1 MNTALSAAVEVDSVT
16 GQTTRGKKGRVAGAR
31 TSPATSGDPN
41 PTRTMVTKTISPSDD
56 GTVKPSSAESP
67 QNPDENARVARNA
80 ESDASSDEATE
91 GVGPRGGTAAGGRKL
106 SRVGKELQRRTSKV
120 ISTINTKFKREY
132 SRGLQMRA
140 VVPSADSLAV
150 SAANSTST
158 GFFSPPSFQLTQ
170 IIHDARC
177 FLPRVGHVCVP
188 CGGDI
193 LIFGGVDHES
203 TVTNDFLRYVPGLNV
218 FEPIKAQGDFPSA
231 RSYCTIVP
239 WVAPGTSREQ
249 LILFGG
255 CDECEQLSTTYKY
268 DPPMRA
274 WTAVRTEHKPPA
286 RHGHVALVNDGRVYI
301 HGVMDDMWQF
311 DGTDWTQ
318 VQYRCP
324 KGAAPGTPSPETI
337 AMPARTGHTACM
349 WVHSR
354 HKVPCFYFFG
364 GDISGTGSAT
374 NDLWIFTLST
384 CRWNQ
389 IVDYAGNAPPP
400 RFKHGSCIFDN
411 HWMLICGGVNHGWF
425 RDSVLGDMYAYDMQ
439 ANCWFSI
446 TVQSVLSSANVE
458 LSNLTVIQSTRAVYS
473 FGAREEG
480 TNSAVATCDVFRL
493 SPLVTFVSFSA
504 LRHQVEALDEIV
516 KLTGETQSADKGA
529 KLAQMQ
535 QAISKLAE
543 EMAAI
548 REENESL
555 KKRLSEVERL
565 VPR

>member
-1 MNTALSAAVEVDSVT
+1 MVTKAGSPSEDGPSRKSNAEGSKITDETSTTLAAGDGDSDE
-16 GQTTRGKKGRVAGAR
+16 
-31 TSPATSGDPN
+31 TSGDE
-41 PTRTMVTKTISPSDD
+41 T
-56 GTVKPSSAESP
+56 AER
-67 QNPDENARVARNA
+67 AAL
-80 ESDASSDEATE
+80 
-91 GVGPRGGTAAGGRKL
+91 RGGTGGGARKL
-106 SRVGKELQRRTSKV
+106 SRVGKEVQRRTSKM
-120 ISTINTKFKREY
+120 INTINTKFKREY
-132 SRGLQMRA
+132 SRGLQMQGI
-140 VVPSADSLAV
+140 VPAADDMAT
-150 SAANSTST
+150 AANSTST

-170 IIHDARC
+170 IIHDSRC
-177 FLPRVGHVCVP
+177 FLPRVGHVCVAS
-188 CGGDI
+188 GGDI
-193 LIFGGVDHES
+193 LIFGGVDHKQ

-218 FEPIKAQGDFPSA
+218 FEPIKAQGDIPSA
-231 RSYCTIVP
+231 RSFCTIVP
-239 WVAPGTSREQ
+239 CVASGTNREQ

-255 CDECEQLSTTYKY
+255 CDDGEQLSTTYKY
-268 DPPMRA
+268 DPPMRT
-274 WTAVRTEHKPPA
+274 WTAVQTEHKPPA

-301 HGVMDDMWQF
+301 HGGYDGDRVMDDMWQF
-311 DGTDWTQ
+311 AGADWTQ
-318 VQYRCP
+318 VQYRSP
-324 KGAAPGTPSPETI
+324 KGAAPGTQLAETI
-337 AMPARTGHTACM
+337 AMPARTGHSACM
-349 WVHSR
+349 WLHSR

-364 GDISGTGSAT
+364 GDVSGTGSAT

-389 IVDYAGNAPPP
+389 IVDYAGSAPPP

-411 HWMLICGGVNHGWF
+411 HWMLVCGGVNHGWF

-446 TVQSVLSSANVE
+446 TVQSVLSPANVE
-458 LSNLTVIQSTRAVYS
+458 LSNLTVIQSTRAIYS

-480 TNSAVATCDVFRL
+480 TNSSVATCDVFRL

-504 LRHQVEALDEIV
+504 LRLQVEALDEIV
-516 KLTGETQSADKGA
+516 KLTTETQSAEKVA

-535 QAISKLAE
+535 NAISKLTE